1 MENQSI
7 DVTNENTEYEQE
19 ELEALYNLEIL
30 LESGQF
36 ELVSDKPENGKIRLI
51 YIMNDAVESFIVFD
65 NARLTGIYDS
75 KFEGSVTASLTG
87 NEKEYVMVVHQNE
100 SVFSI
105 FFQKMYMENHLYNY
119 GKIGHFWVKG
129 YEYLRNIEY
138 KIAIVRDKREYLG
151 EEYCNNQEL
160 KLAHLSDF
168 PPLNYCCYPSVPQ
181 KYIVPKDDPWT
192 PSNEAIQVMYDMA
205 ELTRDRKMQRMLK
218 FYKNHPEKCVAKI
231 IASMLHRNSHKELV
245 DYLVNIFVKA
255 SENYPVRNFGK
266 ENEKLEKYIK
276 KAEQLKEELSKDG
289 IEASVITEEPFVE
302 VKDSI
307 EFKVY
312 LMIWKKGV
320 LNRKVELRRI
330 V

>member
-19 ELEALYNLEIL
+19 ELEALYNLERL

-119 GKIGHFWVKG
+119 GK
-129 YEYLRNIEY
+129 
-138 KIAIVRDKREYLG
+138 
-151 EEYCNNQEL
+151 
-160 KLAHLSDF
+160 SD
-168 PPLNYCCYPSVPQ
+168 
-181 KYIVPKDDPWT
+181 
-192 PSNEAIQVMYDMA
+192 
-205 ELTRDRKMQRMLK
+205 
-218 FYKNHPEKCVAKI
+218 
-231 IASMLHRNSHKELV
+231 
-245 DYLVNIFVKA
+245 IF
-255 SENYPVRNFGK
+255 G
-266 ENEKLEKYIK
+266 
-276 KAEQLKEELSKDG
+276 
-289 IEASVITEEPFVE
+289 
-302 VKDSI
+302 
-307 EFKVY
+307 
-312 LMIWKKGV
+312 
-320 LNRKVELRRI
+320 
-330 V
+330 